1 MKRIIILLLTVCCI
15 LAGCNSNDITGDVD
29 VGDINVGNIDPGD
42 IDVGEIDTG
51 IYVKSELK
59 DIYSI
64 EWRFESES
72 GIHTEMADK
81 AMETDVFILLT
92 TEIVNK
98 AEQEGEDIDFSVVA
112 KNKDGEA
119 IAEQDLTYKYGTKR
133 MELIIKQDG
142 SIKNA

>member
-15 LAGCNSNDITGDVD
+15 LAGCNSNEITDDVD

-42 IDVGEIDTG
+42 VGDIDTG
-51 IYVKSELK
+51 IYVKSEIK
-59 DIYSI
+59 GIYSI
-64 EWRFESES
+64 EWSFESES
-72 GIHTEMADK
+72 SIHTEIADK

-98 AEQEGEDIDFSVVA
+98 SEQEGEDIDFSVVA

-119 IAEQDLTYKYGTKR
+119 IAEQGFTYKHGTKR

-142 SIKNA
+142 TIKNA